1 MGQID
6 NERNYFS
13 MKLIY
18 KPVDGYP
25 DFYQPYMDC
34 VPDDGNLLQHLK
46 EVIAETEALVA
57 PLSAEQLSYR
67 YSEGKW
73 TIKDILLHLSDCE
86 RIIIYRAT
94 RIARADKTNLPG
106 FDEDFF
112 VANANAASRSVE
124 SLLEELKAFRAASLA
139 FIETLDEAALDRTG
153 TANNFQL
160 STRLLVNHLY
170 GHHKRHL
177 NIIRERYLN

>member
-1 MGQID
+1 
-6 NERNYFS
+6 

-18 KPVDGYP
+18 KPADGYP
-25 DFYQPYMDC
+25 AFYQPYLDC
-34 VPDDGNLLQHLK
+34 VPNDGHLVQHLK
-46 EVIAETEALVA
+46 DIIIETEILVS

-86 RIIIYRAT
+86 RIIIYRTT
-94 RIARADKTNLPG
+94 RIARADKTDLPG
-106 FDEDFF
+106 FDENFF
-112 VANANAASRSVE
+112 VANANADGRSVE
-124 SLLEELKAFRAASLA
+124 SLMKELKAFRAASLV
-139 FIETLDEAALDRTG
+139 FIETLDEASLDRVG

>member
-1 MGQID
+1 
-6 NERNYFS
+6 

-18 KPVDGYP
+18 KPADGYP
-25 DFYQPYMDC
+25 AFYQPYLDC
-34 VPDDGNLLQHLK
+34 VPNDGHLVKHLK
-46 EVIAETEALVA
+46 DIIIETETLVS
-57 PLSAEQLSYR
+57 PLSVEQLSYR

-86 RIIIYRAT
+86 RIIIYRTT
-94 RIARADKTNLPG
+94 RIARADKTDLPG
-106 FDEDFF
+106 FDENFF
-112 VANANAASRSVE
+112 VANANADARSVE
-124 SLLEELKAFRAASLA
+124 SLMEELKAFRAASLV
-139 FIETLDEAALDRTG
+139 FIETLDETSLDRVG

>member
-1 MGQID
+1 MQ
-6 NERNYFS
+6 
-13 MKLIY
+13 LIY
-18 KPVDGYP
+18 KPADGYP
-25 DFYQPYMDC
+25 AFFQPYMDC
-34 VPDDGNLLQHLK
+34 VPNDGRLIQHLK
-46 EVIAETEALVA
+46 DSIIETEALIS
-57 PLSAEQLSYR
+57 PLSAEQLLYR

-94 RIARADKTNLPG
+94 RIARADKTDLPG
-106 FDEDFF
+106 FDENFF
-112 VANANAASRSVE
+112 VANANAGNRSVE
-124 SLLEELKAFRAASLA
+124 SLMEELKAFRAASLV
-139 FIETLDEAALDRTG
+139 FIETLDEVSFDRTG